1 MVRPRIDADVLE
13 SPGSFAV
20 VDLRGSA
27 AADHVLECV
36 RGEGQSMIGLAFLP
50 KGSDGLC

>member
-20 VDLRGSA
+20 VDPRGSA
-27 AADHVLECV
+27 AADQALDGV

-50 KGSDGLC
+50 KGSDEIC